1 MNSDVDL
8 QNLYALLDFILTAG
22 LQLIFGFEMQ
32 NLLLDAKGNLMFH
45 ELRQL
50 VLLRSY
56 LCKKV
61 GTYLLFLQI
70 PQQTL
75 FILFPS

>member
-1 MNSDVDL
+1 
-8 QNLYALLDFILTAG
+8 
-22 LQLIFGFEMQ
+22 
-32 NLLLDAKGNLMFH
+32 MFH